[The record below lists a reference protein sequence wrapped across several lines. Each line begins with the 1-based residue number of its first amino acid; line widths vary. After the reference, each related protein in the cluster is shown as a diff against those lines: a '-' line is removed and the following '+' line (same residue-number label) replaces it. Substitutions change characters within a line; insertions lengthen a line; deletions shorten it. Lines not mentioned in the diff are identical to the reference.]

1 MPSCWRWGAE
11 PLCVCLE
18 MSGLQLL
25 AGVHAW
31 RCWVSWVT
39 SYFGFVCTMKLV
51 SQTNK
56 NWEKRQECMG
66 NVTGVMWV
74 GCFFGGFFCWFVPP
88 PPPLFFPSCVFPYKC
103 LTRRLC
109 HSFWGYSTFRHRPR
123 LSSPLCNC
131 WRGEGTPSAQPHL
144 CPSLPVASVTARLLI
159 RYGSPFLGWTGV
171 CLPSST

>member
-88 PPPLFFPSCVFPYKC
+88 PPPPFSFPPVYFPTSAWLAGSVILSEVIPLSGTDPDC
-103 LTRRLC
+103 
-109 HSFWGYSTFRHRPR
+109 RP
-123 LSSPLCNC
+123 P
-131 WRGEGTPSAQPHL
+131 
-144 CPSLPVASVTARLLI
+144 SVTAGGVRGHPLLSLTFALL
-159 RYGSPFLGWTGV
+159 YQ
-171 CLPSST
+171 LPL